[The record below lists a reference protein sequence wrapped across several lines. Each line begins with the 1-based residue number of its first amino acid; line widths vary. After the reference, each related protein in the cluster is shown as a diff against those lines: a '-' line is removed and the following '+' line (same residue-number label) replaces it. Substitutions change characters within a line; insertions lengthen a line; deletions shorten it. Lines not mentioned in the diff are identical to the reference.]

1 MPTDAA
7 MEGCGGG
14 EDEMSDLLLFSS
26 FLFLCRSRTIC
37 CWSAVEDGDED
48 GHGLAPRAVAGI
60 RPVTVAHRR
69 S

>member
-37 CWSAVEDGDED
+37 CWSAVEDGDEG
-48 GHGLAPRAVAGI
+48 GHGLAPRAVPGI